1 MNLKMIMY
9 MNKDSEIKSIWKELS
24 EAHVSGLIKRA
35 VDIPS
40 CLKMFCTYKS
50 PDGLCGI
57 AFSFNQE
64 IKLDISPF
72 SNLSEIEVS
81 LFKDNSFPESKFLL
95 IQLLERGNR
104 VRDIFASICGNIA
117 STIIS
122 ISSEKEAIKLVISQ
136 MHKWQDLFSKK
147 LKKSLSIQEQQGLY
161 GELLFLQKLIYSP
174 LDKVLSIKYWVGPN
188 MAPQDFQ
195 SKFWAVEVKTVSV
208 NKFPNI
214 SINGELQLDETTI
227 EKLFLYNIVV
237 EIDPIDGKSL
247 PELVN
252 EIRNSLCNAPNA
264 LNLFENKL
272 IYYGYYDIDVD
283 AYKER
288 HYLIRKENY
297 FLVQDLF
304 PRIKKE
310 DLLLG
315 VSDVKYI
322 ITLAASNENLIK
334 ESNVLNIIQS
344 YEGNQ

>member
-1 MNLKMIMY
+1 MS
-9 MNKDSEIKSIWKELS
+9 KDSKIKAIWMELA
-24 EAHVSGLIKRA
+24 EAHVSGLVKRA

-50 PDGLCGI
+50 PDGLYGI
-57 AFSFNQE
+57 AFSFSQE

-81 LFKDNSFPESKFLL
+81 LFKDNSFPDSKFLL
-95 IQLLERGNR
+95 IQLLDRGDR
-104 VRDIFASICGNIA
+104 VRDIFAAICGNIA
-117 STIIS
+117 STILS
-122 ISSEKEAIKLVISQ
+122 ISSEREAVMLVISQ
-136 MHKWQDLFSKK
+136 MRKWQDLFSKK
-147 LKKSLSIQEQQGLY
+147 LKNTLSIQEQQGLY
-161 GELLFLQKLIYSP
+161 GELSFLQKLICSP
-174 LDKVLSIKYWVGPN
+174 MDKVCSVNYWVGPN

-195 SKFWAVEVKTVSV
+195 SDFWAVEVKTISA
-208 NKFPNI
+208 NMFPNV

-227 EKLFLYNIVV
+227 ETLFLFNLVV
-237 EIDPIDGKSL
+237 EIVPIDGKSL

-252 EIRNSLCNAPNA
+252 EIRNSLNDDPNA

-288 HYLIRKENY
+288 RYQIRKENY
-297 FLVQDLF
+297 YIVQDEF

-315 VSDVKYI
+315 VSDVKYT
-322 ITLAASNENLIK
+322 ITLAASNENVIQ
-334 ESNVLNIIQS
+334 ESNVLNTIQS

>member
-1 MNLKMIMY
+1 MS
-9 MNKDSEIKSIWKELS
+9 KDSKIKAIWMELA
-24 EAHVSGLIKRA
+24 EAHVSGLVKRA
-35 VDIPS
+35 IDIPS

-50 PDGLCGI
+50 PEGFYGI
-57 AFSFNQE
+57 AFSFSQE

-81 LFKDNSFPESKFLL
+81 LFKDNSFPDSKFLL
-95 IQLLERGNR
+95 IQLLDRGDR

-117 STIIS
+117 STILS
-122 ISSEKEAIKLVISQ
+122 ISSERDAVKLVISQ
-136 MHKWQDLFSKK
+136 MRKWQDLFSKK
-147 LKKSLSIQEQQGLY
+147 LKNTLSIQEQQGLY
-161 GELLFLQKLIYSP
+161 GELSFLQKLICSP
-174 LDKVLSIKYWVGPN
+174 MDKVCSVNYWVGPN

-195 SKFWAVEVKTVSV
+195 SDFWAVEVKTISA
-208 NKFPNI
+208 NMFPNV

-227 EKLFLYNIVV
+227 ETLFLFNLVV
-237 EIDPIDGKSL
+237 EIVPIDGKSL

-252 EIRNSLCNAPNA
+252 EIRNSLNDDPNA

-288 HYLIRKENY
+288 RYQIRKENY
-297 FLVQDLF
+297 YIVQDEF

-315 VSDVKYI
+315 VSDVKYT
-322 ITLAASNENLIK
+322 ITLAASNENVIQ
-334 ESNVLNIIQS
+334 ESNVLNTIQS